1 MGAMTTVATPT
12 VDEAAKKLA
21 SDAAFGG
28 IFRDIARGGVTGL
41 IVGLVG
47 IGIGGRIVMRLA
59 ALLVPGSEGAFTENG
74 NRIGSITLGGS
85 LGLVILGLFLGAM
98 VATIWVVISPW
109 IPGVGLRRALL
120 AMPIAVGLGASG
132 LIDGRN
138 PDFFVLDHDRGV
150 VGLLILLV
158 AVIGFLFV
166 LVDEALDRRLPPA
179 TGRALTAY
187 TGLTLVGLPIA
198 LLVFL
203 SLVSSPKSMLMGVAL
218 FAVGLATLRS
228 WSLRIDGSD
237 RPPWLVGIAR
247 AALVAAV
254 AAGFAGAL
262 PEINR
267 ALGMA

>member
-1 MGAMTTVATPT
+1 MTTASTPT
-12 VDEAAKKLA
+12 VDETAKPA
-21 SDAAFGG
+21 TDAAFGA

-59 ALLVPGSEGAFTENG
+59 ALLVPGSDGAFTENG

-85 LGLVILGLFLGAM
+85 LGLVTLGLFLGAM

-138 PDFFVLDHDRGV
+138 PDFFVLDHDRAV

-179 TGRALTAY
+179 TGRALTAFS
-187 TGLTLVGLPIA
+187 GLTLVGLPIA
-198 LLVFL
+198 VLVFL
-203 SLVSSPKSMLMGVAL
+203 QIVSSPKTMLMGAAL
-218 FAVGLATLRS
+218 FAVGLATLRA
-228 WSLRIDGSD
+228 WSLRVDGRD

-247 AALVAAV
+247 VALVAAV

-267 ALGMA
+267 ALGIA

>member
-1 MGAMTTVATPT
+1 MTTAPTPT
-12 VDEAAKKLA
+12 VDEAAKLA
-21 SDAAFGG
+21 SDAAFGD
-28 IFRDIARGGVTGL
+28 IVRDIARGGVTGL

-109 IPGVGLRRALL
+109 IPGVGIRRALL

-150 VGLLILLV
+150 IGLLILLV
-158 AVIGFLFV
+158 AVIGFMFV

-187 TGLTLVGLPIA
+187 SGLTLVGLPIA
-198 LLVFL
+198 VLVFL
-203 SLVSSPKSMLMGVAL
+203 QLVSNPKTMLMGVAL
-218 FAVGLATLRS
+218 FAVGLATLRA
-228 WSLRIDGSD
+228 WSLRVDGRD
-237 RPPWLVGIAR
+237 RPAWLVGIAR
-247 AALVAAV
+247 VALVAAV

-262 PEINR
+262 PEITQ

>member
-1 MGAMTTVATPT
+1 MTTATAPT
-12 VDEAAKKLA
+12 VDEAAKLA
-21 SDAAFGG
+21 SDAAFGD
-28 IFRDIARGGVTGL
+28 IFRDIARGGITGL

-85 LGLVILGLFLGAM
+85 VGLVILGLMLGAM

-158 AVIGFLFV
+158 AVIGFMFV
-166 LVDEALDRRLPPA
+166 LVDKALDRRLPPA
-179 TGRALTAY
+179 TRRVATAY
-187 TGLTLVGLPIA
+187 SGLTLVGLPIA

-203 SLVSSPKSMLMGVAL
+203 SIVSNPKTMLMGVAL
-218 FAVGLATLRS
+218 FAVGLATLRL
-228 WSLRIDGSD
+228 WSLRVKASD
-237 RPPWLVGIAR
+237 RPSWLVVVAR
-247 AALVAAV
+247 VALVAAV
-254 AAGFAGAL
+254 VVGFAGAL
-262 PEINR
+262 PEISH

>member
-1 MGAMTTVATPT
+1 MTTAPTPT
-12 VDEAAKKLA
+12 VDDAAKLA
-21 SDAAFGG
+21 SDAAFGD
-28 IFRDIARGGVTGL
+28 IVRDIARGGVTGL

-109 IPGVGLRRALL
+109 IPGVGIRRALL

-158 AVIGFLFV
+158 AMIGFLFV

-187 TGLTLVGLPIA
+187 SGLTLVGLPIA
-198 LLVFL
+198 VLVFL
-203 SLVSSPKSMLMGVAL
+203 QIVSSPRTMPMGVAL
-218 FAVGLATLRS
+218 FAVGLATLRA
-228 WSLRIDGSD
+228 WSLRVDRRD
-237 RPPWLVGIAR
+237 RPPWLVGVAR
-247 AALVAAV
+247 IALVAAV

-262 PEINR
+262 PEITR
-267 ALGMA
+267 ALGVA